1 MSEYDAAFGP
11 MGATPVDGTSPP
23 LTAAGGP
30 NGNVRTLQNG
40 LNELGFGPLATTGV
54 IGPETLTALA
64 KFYADKG
71 VDGWSYDVSGASDQ
85 QVLNDVIRAV
95 LNARKSRGSV
105 TGAAQVAASNAAK
118 AAGLIADDGTT
129 LPFWK
134 NPKVLIGAA
143 VVGVVA
149 YLWMR
154 SDSGDSGSSDL
165 KASPAGAAPVAGV
178 PDDLPAPAPS
188 RKKTWRDAPTKEKCT
203 LTPEVDF
210 DSGAALETP

>member
-1 MSEYDAAFGP
+1 VSEYDAAFGP
-11 MGATPVDGTSPP
+11 MGAAPDGTSPP
-23 LTAAGGP
+23 LTSAGGP

-40 LNELGFGPLATTGV
+40 LNELGFGPIATTGLV
-54 IGPETLTALA
+54 DAPTLTALT

-71 VDGWSYDVSGASDQ
+71 VANWTPDTSGASDQ
-85 QVLNDVIRAV
+85 QILNDVIRAV

-118 AAGLIADDGTT
+118 AAGVLNDDGTVV
-129 LPFWK
+129 PFWK

-149 YLWMR
+149 YFWMR
-154 SDSGDSGSSDL
+154 SSNGESL
-165 KASPAGAAPVAGV
+165 ASAPAGAAPVAGV
-178 PDDLPAPAPS
+178 PDDLPALAPTKS
-188 RKKTWRDAPTKEKCT
+188 RKTWRDAPRKEKCN
-203 LTPEVDF
+203 LTPDVDF